1 MNMLFKMRAES
12 SICEH
17 IDFAVQQ
24 FFQVLTQFNEVEQA
38 PTAFHIHEEIDVAVG
53 PRVTPHY

>member
-1 MNMLFKMRAES
+1 
-12 SICEH
+12 
-17 IDFAVQQ
+17 VQQ

-53 PRVTPHY
+53 PRVAPHY